1 MRVRRTRHY
10 QAGIAAVWLSILAG
24 GLCGSAWG
32 QTTPAPVSVP
42 VRFGGHPTYERLVF
56 DWPTEIPYRVDD
68 QGSTASIT
76 FDQPA
81 TFDAAQ
87 IKRDLA
93 KVAPGVS
100 VSASGNSTTL
110 TFQLDSGVHLRHFRS
125 GAKVVLDFSRT
136 ETAPPP
142 PSAAAAHSA
151 ASGPTAARSPSP
163 WEQLPLASG
172 AAAQPEREAA
182 ASGPAASVT
191 PASTAPA
198 APTPASG
205 APART
210 PAASAPTL
218 PSETEALAQVREQA
232 KQLATAP
239 PVRLSPAPSPTAP
252 RPPQAAAAPQ
262 PAAGAPGAPAAPAAP
277 AAGAPPTPAASADR
291 SQAFREAQARRQ
303 EVKLA
308 AAERRDLGAPVP
320 VVRSEGQG
328 LRFKWPDPVT
338 AAAFTRGPYV
348 FLLFNKRALLDLS
361 SVKTPPPDDLVGQI
375 TPVDSEG
382 TAVRLL
388 PPPNTYFA
396 MRAEDNSWVVEMTRR
411 PRLPDAPADVTTV
424 NEDDPAQARVRVA
437 LRGGEAVVSLHDPEI
452 GDDLKVVPTAVPGA
466 GIEDEHDFP
475 QFAIL
480 GSAQGLVIK
489 SQSDGLIVR
498 PVGPYVEIYSPGGT
512 LLSPPDEVPADQRRD
527 AADSAQPQI
536 FHFADWRRDDGRPYL
551 ARLRELEQAAA
562 AVPRGQRNPPRLALA
577 RFLFASGDAVEADG
591 VLANMAQDQPALAN
605 TELYHALKGATA
617 LMAGNLDEAALH
629 LRNATLDRTPEI
641 AMWRV
646 ALDMAQGDQTAAIEQ
661 MSKGPDMT
669 RSYPAP
675 YANRLGL
682 AIAEALIDL
691 GDIPAA
697 RDRLDAI
704 AANSPD
710 PSEEGQ
716 ERYLRGRLAL
726 LEGKP
731 DEAREIWSSLEHGD
745 PSPARIL
752 ATLAEVDNEMKEK
765 RLTPEQATARVEKLR
780 YIWRGDDLEFAVLR
794 KLGELAIESGD
805 IQKGLRTLRD
815 LIALK
820 PDSREVTAVTQ
831 QMSQAF
837 QKFFLSGGADKLSP
851 IQAIGMF
858 NEFRSLIPSGPAG
871 NAMIRNLAD
880 RLIKVDL
887 LDQAASLLQD
897 QIKNRLNGADK
908 AETGARLA
916 FTQLLN
922 GKPKDALAALQ
933 DTEMPGLPEEIVK
946 DRNRLAARA
955 LADLDQVPE
964 ALARIAND
972 QTPEGDRLRAEIDWT
987 AGNWRAAAAALGR
1000 LVGDPPSGDAPMPD
1014 DQARRVLRYAAA
1026 QALAGDQAGLD
1037 ATRGKFGPAMNK
1049 GSYKDIFAVL
1059 ASDKAGPLPDVR
1071 DIQAR
1076 LSSTAPFDTFLSEY
1090 RQRFGGT
1097 AG

>member
-10 QAGIAAVWLSILAG
+10 QAGIAAVGLSILASG
-24 GLCGSAWG
+24 MSGFALG
-32 QTTPAPVSVP
+32 QTASPPSSVP
-42 VRFGGHPTYERLVF
+42 VRFGGHPTYDRLVF
-56 DWPTEIPYRVDD
+56 DWPAEVPYRVDD
-68 QGSTASIT
+68 QGTTASIT
-76 FDQPA
+76 FEQSA

-100 VSASGNSTTL
+100 VTTSANSTTL

-142 PSAAAAHSA
+142 PSAAAAQTA
-151 ASGPTAARSPSP
+151 ASAGTAGRAPLP
-163 WEQLPLASG
+163 WEKLPLAP
-172 AAAQPEREAA
+172 AAGVPPERE
-182 ASGPAASVT
+182 PAA
-191 PASTAPA
+191 PAASTAPA
-198 APTPASG
+198 APTSASSG
-205 APART
+205 ASRT
-210 PAASAPTL
+210 RAASTAASQAPTPL
-218 PSETEALAQVREQA
+218 PSEPEALAQVREQA

-239 PVRLSPAPSPTAP
+239 PVRLAPPPSAVSPPPAP
-252 RPPQAAAAPQ
+252 AAAAP
-262 PAAGAPGAPAAPAAP
+262 ATPGAAPQGTARA
-277 AAGAPPTPAASADR
+277 ADR

-303 EVKLA
+303 ETKLA
-308 AAERRDLGAPVP
+308 AAERRDLGPPVP

-328 LRFKWPDPVT
+328 LRFKWSDPVT

-361 SVKTPPPDDLVGQI
+361 AVKTPPPDDLVGQI
-375 TPVDSEG
+375 TSVDSEG

-396 MRAEDNSWVVEMTRR
+396 MRAEDNDWVIEMTRR
-411 PRLPDAPADVTTV
+411 PRLPDAPADVATV
-424 NEDDPAQARVRVA
+424 NENDPAQARVRVA

-452 GDDLKVVPTAVPGA
+452 GDDLKIVPTAVAGA

-475 QFAIL
+475 QFDIL
-480 GSAQGLVIK
+480 ASAQGLVIK

-527 AADSAQPQI
+527 AADTAQPQI
-536 FHFADWRRDDGRPYL
+536 FRFADWRRDDGRPYL
-551 ARLRELEQAAA
+551 VRLRELEQAAA

-577 RFLFASGDAVEADG
+577 RFLFANGYAVEADG

-605 TELYHALKGATA
+605 TELYHALKGATS
-617 LMAGNLDEAALH
+617 LMAGNLDEAAAH
-629 LRNATLDRTPEI
+629 LRNAMLDRAPEI

-704 AANSPD
+704 GGNSPD

-745 PSPARIL
+745 PSPARVL
-752 ATLAEVDNEMKEK
+752 ATLALVDEEMKEK
-765 RLTPEQATARVEKLR
+765 RLTPEQATSRVENLR
-780 YIWRGDDLEFAVLR
+780 YTWRGDDLEFAVLR

-837 QKFFLSGGADKLSP
+837 QKFFLGGGADKLSP
-851 IQAIGMF
+851 IAAIGMF
-858 NEFRSLIPSGPAG
+858 NEFRNLVPSGPPG

-887 LDQAASLLQD
+887 LDQAAALLQD
-897 QIKNRLNGADK
+897 QIKNRLDGADK

-916 FTQLLN
+916 FTRLLD

-933 DTEMPGLPEEIVK
+933 DTDMAGLPENLVK

-955 LADLDQVPE
+955 LADLDQVPD

-972 QTPEGDRLRAEIDWT
+972 QTPEGERLRAEIDWN
-987 AGNWRAAAAALGR
+987 AGNWRAAAASLGR
-1000 LVGDPPSGDAPMPD
+1000 LVGDPPSGDAAMPD

-1026 QALAGDQAGLD
+1026 QALAGDQSGLD

-1049 GSYKDIFAVL
+1049 GPYKDIFAVL

>member
-1 MRVRRTRHY
+1 MRVRRTRRY
-10 QAGIAAVWLSILAG
+10 QAGIAAVWLSVLAS
-24 GLCGSAWG
+24 GLAGSAWG
-32 QTTPAPVSVP
+32 QTAPVSVP
-42 VRFGGHPTYERLVF
+42 VRFGGHPTYDRLVF
-56 DWPTEIPYRVDD
+56 DWPTEVPYRVDE
-68 QGSTASIT
+68 QGTTASIT

-93 KVAPGVS
+93 KIAPDVS
-100 VSASGNSTTL
+100 VSASGNATTL

-142 PSAAAAHSA
+142 PSAAAAQTA
-151 ASGPTAARSPSP
+151 ASGSAPGRTPLP
-163 WEQLPLASG
+163 WERLPLAPAGGSASARDTTAG
-172 AAAQPEREAA
+172 ASP
-182 ASGPAASVT
+182 AS
-191 PASTAPA
+191 STAPTPSA
-198 APTPASG
+198 PASAG
-205 APART
+205 ATRA
-210 PAASAPTL
+210 PAASAAPQAPTPL
-218 PSETEALAQVREQA
+218 PSEAEALAQVREQA

-239 PVRLSPAPSPTAP
+239 PVRLSPPPAASPRSPQPAAAP
-252 RPPQAAAAPQ
+252 RPAAGTPGTPASPATEPQAAAA
-262 PAAGAPGAPAAPAAP
+262 GE
-277 AAGAPPTPAASADR
+277 R
-291 SQAFREAQARRQ
+291 SQAFRDAQARRQ
-303 EVKLA
+303 QVKLA
-308 AAERRDLGAPVP
+308 AAERRDLGPPVP

-338 AAAFTRGPYV
+338 AAAFSRGPYV

-361 SVKTPPPDDLVGQI
+361 AVKAPPPDDLVGQI

-396 MRAEDNSWVVEMTRR
+396 MRAEDNDWVVEMTRR
-411 PRLPDAPADVTTV
+411 PRLPDSPADVTTV
-424 NEDDPAQARVRVA
+424 NENDPAQARVRVA

-452 GDDLKVVPTAVPGA
+452 GDDLKIVPTAVAGA

-475 QFAIL
+475 QFDIL

-489 SQSDGLIVR
+489 SQSDGLIIR

-512 LLSPPDEVPADQRRD
+512 LLSPPDEVPADQRRE
-527 AADSAQPQI
+527 AAEAAQPQI

-551 ARLRELEQAAA
+551 VRLRELEQAAA
-562 AVPRGQRNPPRLALA
+562 AAPRGQRNPPRLALA
-577 RFLFASGDAVEADG
+577 RFLFANGYAVEADG
-591 VLANMAQDQPALAN
+591 VLINMAQEQPALAN
-605 TELYHALKGATA
+605 TELYHALKGATS
-617 LMAGNLDEAALH
+617 LMAGNLDEAAIH
-629 LRNATLDRTPEI
+629 LRNATLDRAPEI

-661 MSKGPDMT
+661 MSRGPDMT

-697 RDRLDAI
+697 RDRLEAI
-704 AANSPD
+704 SANSPD

-731 DEAREIWSSLEHGD
+731 DEAREIWAALERGE
-745 PSPARIL
+745 PSPARVL
-752 ATLAEVDNEMKEK
+752 ATLALVDEEMKEK
-765 RLTPEQATARVEKLR
+765 RLTPEQATARVEQLR

-837 QKFFLSGGADKLSP
+837 QKFFLGGGADKLSP
-851 IQAIGMF
+851 IAAIGMF
-858 NEFRSLIPSGPAG
+858 NEFRNLVPNGPAG
-871 NAMIRNLAD
+871 NAMVRNLAD

-887 LDQAASLLQD
+887 LDQAAALLQD
-897 QIKNRLNGADK
+897 QIKNRLTGADK

-916 FTQLLN
+916 FTRLLD

-933 DTEMPGLPEEIVK
+933 ETEMTGLPGDLVK

-955 LADLDQVPE
+955 LADLGQVPD

-972 QTPEGDRLRAEIDWT
+972 ETPDTEKLRAEIDWN
-987 AGNWRAAAAALGR
+987 AGNWPAAAEALGH
-1000 LVGDPPSGDAPMPD
+1000 LVGDPPTGDAAMPD

-1049 GSYKDIFAVL
+1049 GPYKDIFAVL

>member
-10 QAGIAAVWLSILAG
+10 QAGIAAVGLSILASG
-24 GLCGSAWG
+24 ISGFALG
-32 QTTPAPVSVP
+32 QTGSPPLSVP
-42 VRFGGHPTYERLVF
+42 VRFGGHPTYDRVVF
-56 DWPTEIPYRVDD
+56 DWPAEVPYRVDD
-68 QGSTASIT
+68 QGTTATIT
-76 FDQPA
+76 FDQSA

-100 VSASGNSTTL
+100 VTTSGNSTTL

-142 PSAAAAHSA
+142 PSAAAAQ
-151 ASGPTAARSPSP
+151 TA
-163 WEQLPLASG
+163 ASG
-172 AAAQPEREAA
+172 AAAGRAQLPWEKLPLGSAAGVPPEREAA
-182 ASGPAASVT
+182 APAAST
-191 PASTAPA
+191 PASTPPA
-198 APTPASG
+198 APTSASAG
-205 APART
+205 TLRT
-210 PAASAPTL
+210 PAASTAASQASTPL
-218 PSETEALAQVREQA
+218 PSEPEALAQVREQA

-239 PVRLSPAPSPTAP
+239 PVRLAPPPSAASPPPAQAAATPQAAPAPPALPAASAAA
-252 RPPQAAAAPQ
+252 PQAAA
-262 PAAGAPGAPAAPAAP
+262 GA
-277 AAGAPPTPAASADR
+277 ADR

-303 EVKLA
+303 ETKLA
-308 AAERRDLGAPVP
+308 AAERRDLGPPVP

-328 LRFKWPDPVT
+328 LRFKWSDPVT

-361 SVKTPPPDDLVGQI
+361 AVKTAPPDDLVGQI
-375 TPVDSEG
+375 TTVDSEG

-396 MRAEDNSWVVEMTRR
+396 MRAEDNDWVIEMTRR
-411 PRLPDAPADVTTV
+411 PRLPDAPADVATV
-424 NEDDPAQARVRVA
+424 NENDPAQARVRVA

-452 GDDLKVVPTAVPGA
+452 GDDLKVVPTAVAGA

-475 QFAIL
+475 QFDIL
-480 GSAQGLVIK
+480 ASAQGLVIK

-527 AADSAQPQI
+527 ASDTAQPQI

-551 ARLRELEQAAA
+551 VRLRELEQAAA

-577 RFLFASGDAVEADG
+577 RFLFANGYAVEADG

-605 TELYHALKGATA
+605 TELYHALKGATS
-617 LMAGNLDEAALH
+617 LMAGNLDEAAAH
-629 LRNATLDRTPEI
+629 LRNATLDRAPEI

-646 ALDMAQGDQTAAIEQ
+646 ALDMAQGDQAAAIEQ

-704 AANSPD
+704 GANSPD
-710 PSEEGQ
+710 ASEEGQ

-745 PSPARIL
+745 PSPARVL
-752 ATLAEVDNEMKEK
+752 ATLAAVDEEMKEK
-765 RLTPEQATARVEKLR
+765 RLTPEQATSRVEKLR
-780 YIWRGDDLEFAVLR
+780 YTWRGDDLEFAVLR

-837 QKFFLSGGADKLSP
+837 QKFFLGGGADKLSP
-851 IQAIGMF
+851 IAAIGMF
-858 NEFRSLIPSGPAG
+858 NEFRNLVPSGPAG

-887 LDQAASLLQD
+887 LDQAAALLQD
-897 QIKNRLNGADK
+897 QIKNRLDGADK

-916 FTQLLN
+916 FTRLLD

-933 DTEMPGLPEEIVK
+933 DTDMAGLPENLVK

-955 LADLDQVPE
+955 LADLDQVPD

-972 QTPEGDRLRAEIDWT
+972 QTPEGERLRAEIDWNS
-987 AGNWRAAAAALGR
+987 GNWRAAAASLGR
-1000 LVGDPPSGDAPMPD
+1000 LVGNPPSGDAAMPD

-1026 QALAGDQAGLD
+1026 QALAGDQSGLD

-1049 GSYKDIFAVL
+1049 GPYKDIFAVL

>member
-1 MRVRRTRHY
+1 MRVRRTRQY
-10 QAGIAAVWLSILAG
+10 QAGIAAVWLSILAS
-24 GLCGSAWG
+24 GSAWG
-32 QTTPAPVSVP
+32 QTAPAPVSVP
-42 VRFGGHPTYERLVF
+42 VRFGGHPTYDRLVF
-56 DWPTEIPYRVDD
+56 DWPTEIPYRVDE
-68 QGSTASIT
+68 QGATASIT
-76 FDQPA
+76 FDHPA

-93 KVAPGVS
+93 KVAPDVS
-100 VSASGNSTTL
+100 VSTSGNATTL
-110 TFQLDSGVHLRHFRS
+110 TFQLDGGVHLRHFRS

-142 PSAAAAHSA
+142 PSAAAAQTAASASAAGRPPLPWEKLPLAPGAGTPPERAAAPAPSA
-151 ASGPTAARSPSP
+151 AST
-163 WEQLPLASG
+163 
-172 AAAQPEREAA
+172 
-182 ASGPAASVT
+182 T
-191 PASTAPA
+191 PA
-198 APTPASG
+198 APSSAGGG
-205 APART
+205 AAPQ
-210 PAASAPTL
+210 APTPL
-218 PSETEALAQVREQA
+218 PSEAEALAQVREQA

-239 PVRLSPAPSPTAP
+239 PVRLSPPPSTPSP
-252 RPPQAAAAPQ
+252 RPPQAAPAPQPSTGPSGAPATPAAAPQ
-262 PAAGAPGAPAAPAAP
+262 AT
-277 AAGAPPTPAASADR
+277 PPVGER

-308 AAERRDLGAPVP
+308 AAERRDLGPPIP

-361 SVKTPPPDDLVGQI
+361 AVKAPPPDDLVGQI

-396 MRAEDNSWVVEMTRR
+396 MRAEDNDWVIEMTRR
-411 PRLPDAPADVTTV
+411 PRLPDTPTDVTTV
-424 NEDDPAQARVRVA
+424 NENDPAQARVRVA

-452 GDDLKVVPTAVPGA
+452 GDDLKIVPTAVAGA

-475 QFAIL
+475 QFEIL

-527 AADSAQPQI
+527 AADTAQSQI
-536 FHFADWRRDDGRPYL
+536 FHFAEWRRDDGRPYL
-551 ARLRELEQAAA
+551 VRLRELEQAAA
-562 AVPRGQRNPPRLALA
+562 AAPRGQRNPPRLALA
-577 RFLFASGDAVEADG
+577 RFLFANGYAVEADG
-591 VLANMAQDQPALAN
+591 VLANMAQDQAALAN
-605 TELYHALKGATA
+605 TELYHALKGATS
-617 LMAGNLDEAALH
+617 LMAGNLDEAAAH
-629 LRNATLDRTPEI
+629 LRNATLDRAPEI

-704 AANSPD
+704 GANSPD

-731 DEAREIWSSLEHGD
+731 DEAREIWSSLEHGE
-745 PSPARIL
+745 PSPARVL
-752 ATLAEVDNEMKEK
+752 ATLAVVDAEMKEK
-765 RLTPEQATARVEKLR
+765 RLTPEQATARVENLR

-837 QKFFLSGGADKLSP
+837 QKFFLGGGADKLSP
-851 IQAIGMF
+851 IAAIGMF
-858 NEFRSLIPSGPAG
+858 NEFRNLVPSGPAG
-871 NAMIRNLAD
+871 NAMVRNLAD

-887 LDQAASLLQD
+887 LDQAAGLLQD
-897 QIKNRLNGADK
+897 QIKNRLDGAEK

-916 FTQLLN
+916 FTRLLD
-922 GKPKDALAALQ
+922 GKPKDALTALQ
-933 DTEMPGLPEEIVK
+933 ETDIAGLPEALVK

-955 LADLDQVPE
+955 LADLGQVPD
-964 ALARIAND
+964 ALARMAND
-972 QTPEGDRLRAEIDWT
+972 QTPEGDRLRAEIDWN

-1000 LVGDPPSGDAPMPD
+1000 LVGDPPSGDAAMPD

-1037 ATRGKFGPAMNK
+1037 ATRGRFGPAMNK
-1049 GSYKDIFAVL
+1049 GPYKDIFAVL